1 MSWIFK
7 INHLS
12 DVAKEGLYRILI
24 PPTIFHQFRIN
35 PILFMNM
42 QQERLVRFY
51 CPPKDN
57 ATLIE
62 VKHDVS
68 SQDCVFFI
76 QVSDTKDRTQINL
89 DFLVIND
96 PMGERF
102 DTDVDSMGKDTL
114 FGRANRNV
122 SEEVRAMR
130 SGLAPGQVR
139 AGLRLTGESVR
150 CLEHF
155 ARILGIKS
163 IVLEGLF
170 YHNAL
175 IWEHYG
181 FSYFEGFKMMKRI
194 NELFQPGQ
202 ILHQKLDG
210 STPFRQVGFHRT
222 IRGRSWAI
230 HDGILRDVDDEIIEG
245 GWSSPKMY
253 KMIDKPREIR
263 TFPDAKY

>member
-24 PPTIFHQFRIN
+24 PPTLFHKFRIN
-35 PILFMNM
+35 PILFMNTN
-42 QQERLVRFY
+42 QQRLARFY

-62 VKHDVS
+62 VKHEVS
-68 SQDCVFFI
+68 SKDNIFFI
-76 QVSDTKDRTQINL
+76 QVSDTRDRTQINL

-96 PMGERF
+96 PASERF
-102 DTDVDSMGKDTL
+102 NTDVDSMGRDTL
-114 FGRANRNV
+114 FGRALRNV
-122 SEEVRAMR
+122 PEEIRAMQA
-130 SGLAPGQVR
+130 GLAPGQVR
-139 AGLRLTGESVR
+139 AGLRLTAESLW

-155 ARILGIKS
+155 CRILGIKS

-170 YHNAL
+170 YHNAI
-175 IWEHYG
+175 IWERLG
-181 FSYFEGFKMMKRI
+181 FSYFEGFKRMKRI

-202 ILHQKLDG
+202 ILCEKLNG
-210 STPFRQVGFHRT
+210 STPFRQIGFHRT

-230 HDGILRDVDDEIIEG
+230 HDGILHDVDDDILEG
-245 GWSSPKMY
+245 AWISPKMY
-253 KMIDKPREIR
+253 KMIENPRMIQ
-263 TFPDAKY
+263 TFPEGKY